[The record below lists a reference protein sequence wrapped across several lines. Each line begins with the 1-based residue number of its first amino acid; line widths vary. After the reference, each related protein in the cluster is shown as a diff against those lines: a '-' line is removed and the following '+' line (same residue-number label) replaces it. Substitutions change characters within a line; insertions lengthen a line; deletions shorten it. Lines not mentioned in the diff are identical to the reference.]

1 MEAVRTHHDADNDL
15 YGKIVAL
22 ANKIDHNKNNYEE
35 YIYQLNK
42 DYPIKDIDL
51 LIQSIQTVLS
61 DAADGKE

>member
-1 MEAVRTHHDADNDL
+1 MIP
-15 YGKIVAL
+15 GII
-22 ANKIDHNKNNYEE
+22 NKIDHNKNNYEE